1 MRKGML
7 MDQSVCIDV
16 TLAGELSI
24 GAPQM
29 WQKRDRSWSE
39 RISIHRKV
47 YKITSCFFSSFP
59 KQEPACSA
67 NAQEQVRQNNF
78 GSSVA
83 VHSMST

>member
-47 YKITSCFFSSFP
+47 YKITSCFFLLFPNRNQLAARTPDRTIFWGFYSS
-59 KQEPACSA
+59 A
-67 NAQEQVRQNNF
+67 
-78 GSSVA
+78 
-83 VHSMST
+83 